1 MHKLITAAG
10 KLMGLSGEQ
19 WAPERV
25 VVQTVN
31 PDGSQRLF
39 YRLIGPGDRRILVIQ
54 PPENDEAGRQEA
66 RAAWNIGSHLYDCGV
81 PVPKVYGFEEE
92 SGSLFVEDLGEQR
105 LHDLLQDAPDAERL
119 AWYQQVTAELVRMQI
134 QGVQRFSPTWCWDT
148 PRYDQKLMLERESGY
163 FLQAL
168 CREYLNL
175 SFDFDRVES
184 ECRLLARRASSAP
197 ADFFL
202 HRDFQ
207 SRNIMI
213 KEGKVRIID
222 FQGGRLGPLAYDL
235 ASLLID
241 PYMGLSD
248 SLQQDIRRTY
258 FSQLNALIT
267 YDHSRFEQEY
277 HVLALQRNMQILGAF
292 AFLSQQRKKPFFFCF
307 IEPALRSLNSLLANP
322 ESADYA
328 ALREITSQS
337 LAAIKHLSRE

>member
-105 LHDLLQDAPDAERL
+105 LHDLLQDAPDVERL

-267 YDHSRFEQEY
+267 YDQSRFEQEY